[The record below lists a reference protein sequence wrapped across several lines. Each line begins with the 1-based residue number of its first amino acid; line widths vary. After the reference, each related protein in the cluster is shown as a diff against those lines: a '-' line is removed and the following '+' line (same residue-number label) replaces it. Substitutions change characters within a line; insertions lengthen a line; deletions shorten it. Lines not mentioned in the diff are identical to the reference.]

1 MRIGPGSVGPE
12 VRDVQERL
20 TALHGAAPQGDDPG
34 IFGDGTAA
42 AVRVFQQQ
50 RGLVADGIVGHD
62 TWSALVEAGWRLGDR
77 LLFLT
82 RPMLRGDDVRD
93 LQERLNRLGFDTGY
107 TDGIYGPLTF
117 DAVREFQLNT
127 GLVVDG
133 IAGSAT
139 VDALRRLHLD
149 HQESPA
155 FVVRE
160 RESLRRERRL
170 SVAGARVMFDPGH
183 GPDDPGSRTP
193 DGAIAE
199 HELTWQLTNRL
210 AGRFQALGGIAV
222 LSRGPNTTPTPA
234 DRAALANREEVDAI
248 VSVHLNALDDAQA
261 RGAAAY
267 HFGSDRY
274 VSERGRALAE
284 LCVDHVVAATGTA
297 HCRTHPSTTSILR
310 ESRAPAVVVEP
321 GFLTHPEEG
330 PALTDP
336 DYQSLVA
343 GALLDAVVVWL
354 CGTDEPT

>member
-1 MRIGPGSVGPE
+1 

-20 TALHGAAPQGDDPG
+20 AAVLGAPPAGDDPG

-50 RGLVADGIVGHD
+50 RGLTADGIVGHD
-62 TWSALVEAGWRLGDR
+62 TWTALLEAGWRLGDR

-107 TDGIYGPLTF
+107 TDAIYGPLTF

-127 GLVVDG
+127 GLPVDG
-133 IAGSAT
+133 IAGPST
-139 VDALRRLHLD
+139 IDALRRLHLD

-160 RESLRRERRL
+160 RESLRSERRL
-170 SVAGARVMFDPGH
+170 SVAGARVLFDPAH
-183 GPDDPGSRTP
+183 GPDDPGATGP
-193 DGAIAE
+193 DGSVE
-199 HELTWQLTNRL
+199 HQLTWELTNRV
-210 AGRFQALGGIAV
+210 AGRFQALGGVAV
-222 LSRGPNTTPTPA
+222 LARGPRTSPTPTE
-234 DRAALANREEVDAI
+234 RAALANREEVDAI
-248 VSVHLNALDDAQA
+248 LSVHLNALDDAGA

-267 HFGSDRY
+267 YFGSDRY

-297 HCRTHPSTTSILR
+297 HCRTHPATMSILR

-321 GFLTHPEEG
+321 GFVTHPDEG
-330 PALTDP
+330 RALGDPA
-336 DYQSLVA
+336 YQSVVA
-343 GALLDAVVVWL
+343 GALVDVLVTWL
-354 CGTDEPT
+354 CGSDEPT